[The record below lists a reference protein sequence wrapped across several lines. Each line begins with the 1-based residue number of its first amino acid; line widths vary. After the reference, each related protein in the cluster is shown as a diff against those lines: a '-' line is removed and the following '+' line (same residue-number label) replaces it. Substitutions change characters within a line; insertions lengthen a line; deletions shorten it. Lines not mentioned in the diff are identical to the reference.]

1 MFGKEMTYSCM
12 ARLAGADGLWTNFPT
27 TDLSRAQNRKCK
39 WFYGQSFSSCRVIRR
54 LWKHFI
60 QLGTQK
66 GLKWGH
72 LHEWGV
78 TGAARVSTTQLMA
91 CVWAWKEEESWEM
104 LIVWGNE
111 IQQRLLNAPSEVSA
125 ARAGGPASKPRHWK
139 EKTSCLAFALHS
151 LFHLQIAPIYICPR
165 NHLTLPQT
173 ERDFEWVPVL
183 CWNTKLEK
191 ITGNSRAK
199 TVSKKHRAKS
209 ALCS

>member
-1 MFGKEMTYSCM
+1 MACEQISQPLICQGHKTESANGFMDNHSVPAGSSADSGNTLFNLAPKKVWNKATYMGEVSQELPGW
-12 ARLAGADGLWTNFPT
+12 AR
-27 TDLSRAQNRKCK
+27 
-39 WFYGQSFSSCRVIRR
+39 
-54 LWKHFI
+54 
-60 QLGTQK
+60 
-66 GLKWGH
+66 
-72 LHEWGV
+72 
-78 TGAARVSTTQLMA
+78 TQLMA

-173 ERDFEWVPVL
+173 ERDFEWVLVL